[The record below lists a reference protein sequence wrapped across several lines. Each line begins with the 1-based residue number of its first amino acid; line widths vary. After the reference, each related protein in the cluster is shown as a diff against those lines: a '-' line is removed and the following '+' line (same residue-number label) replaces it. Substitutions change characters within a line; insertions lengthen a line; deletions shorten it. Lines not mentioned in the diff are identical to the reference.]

1 MTTSQ
6 HRPRAR
12 TTEPKPRGTLGAR
25 PALVVIDVQVGFDD
39 PFWGPRNNPDADA
52 NIDLLVREFTRQ
64 GHLVVYVRHDSDDPA
79 SPLHPRSAG
88 NRLKPY
94 LQWRHPDLSVS
105 KTVNSAFHGTPDL
118 HAWLTERDV
127 SDLVIAGIT
136 TNHCCETTARLAGNL
151 GHRVHFVLDA
161 THTFDRVGPDG
172 TVVASD
178 ELTRVT
184 AANLDGEFATVLRT
198 CDVVRD
204 IEAGLR

>member
-1 MTTSQ
+1 M
-6 HRPRAR
+6 
-12 TTEPKPRGTLGAR
+12 
-25 PALVVIDVQVGFDD
+25 IDVQVGFDD

-127 SDLVIAGIT
+127 SDLVIAESGRNDPQVLRPT
-136 TNHCCETTARLAGNL
+136 AVGGLGHDAAWADDFHHALRTLLTDEPARLAMG
-151 GHRVHFVLDA
+151 RRA
-161 THTFDRVGPDG
+161 RARP
-172 TVVASD
+172 
-178 ELTRVT
+178 R
-184 AANLDGEFATVLRT
+184 
-198 CDVVRD
+198 
-204 IEAGLR
+204 